1 MMMLELGLGEQASKK
16 VHGLRICLWC
26 AFLILF
32 EVDSRRFFFRW
43 VYLLFFWCGLYYSTC
58 AFLYHLA
65 LMVPVR
71 CLLRWFFFHEDDGG
85 R

>member
-32 EVDSRRFFFRW
+32 AVDSRRFFFSLG
-43 VYLLFFWCGLYYSTC
+43 LLIVLLVRFVLFHLCFFIPFGFDGTGSMFITL
-58 AFLYHLA
+58 
-65 LMVPVR
+65 V
-71 CLLRWFFFHEDDGG
+71 FFS
-85 R
+85 